1 MRVKV
6 GDSGSSID
14 IPINEVFLSAKEWHN
29 TFRAMGIKEAELS
42 DAYIRQYLNKV
53 GAWDQA
59 ANNGRGAFTSN
70 AKISYNEIKG
80 LADESPS
87 RFLQTSKYSDA
98 DGNLK
103 YGNSGRSDG
112 QKAGSNEEHVLW
124 IDSKDIKGDAGK
136 ISNDLKNQTQTHGD
150 MRKVKTDADFAAN
163 NKLEGEPYVIGW
175 SLVDNRPGKLAGGKS
190 INVSTASEIQSDFLQ
205 LMQKRKTQLKKDI
218 KEQMSILQDVDAAP
232 YQMANAREQLKTA
245 EERLRNLVRPLGM
258 STREIDEII
267 TGLTKNQQIFHKAS
281 KLSLDDMTP
290 AVFKELDLAAK
301 EREAIL
307 SRLDM
312 GVDNMTLKEMFPNV
326 PLKETKNWVDA
337 LIKNDIALAAK
348 KRFYF
353 DENGVLQIN
362 KNAPSH
368 YTVSP
373 SKVVKKRWGRGDD
386 LGVNVAPNM
395 RTTDAHN
402 KAVAFDLE
410 YGGPKVVDHNGNP
423 FRSNA
428 EETMRRIAS
437 EKNAEFSIGKVKFEG
452 IFEDSFLVE
461 LTPEMLTPYVQYFK
475 HGGLVE
481 AIPYNPLRS
490 VLDVLG
496 PIGAY

>member
-1 MRVKV
+1 
-6 GDSGSSID
+6 
-14 IPINEVFLSAKEWHN
+14 
-29 TFRAMGIKEAELS
+29 
-42 DAYIRQYLNKV
+42 LNKV
-53 GAWDQA
+53 GKWDQT
-59 ANNGRGAFTSN
+59 ANNGKGAFTSN
-70 AKISYNEIKG
+70 AKISYQEIKG

-87 RFLQTSKYSDA
+87 RFLQTSKYSTK

-103 YGNSGRSDG
+103 YSNTGHTSGYKTDT
-112 QKAGSNEEHVLW
+112 AEEHILW

-136 ISNDLKNQTQTHGD
+136 ISNDLKSQTQSHGK
-150 MRKVKTDADFAAN
+150 MREVNTDVNFAAN
-163 NKLEGEPYVIGW
+163 NKLDGEPYVIGW
-175 SLVDNRPGKLAGGKS
+175 SLVAERPGKLAGGKS
-190 INVSTASEIQSDFLQ
+190 VNVTTASEIQSDFLQ

-232 YQMANAREQLKTA
+232 YQMANAQQRIKET

-326 PLKETKNWVDA
+326 PLKDTKQWVDA
-337 LIKNDIALAAK
+337 LIKNDIAIGAK

-353 DENGVLQIN
+353 DENGVMQIN

-368 YTVSP
+368 YTVAP
-373 SKVVKKRWGRGDD
+373 SKVVKKKWSVPDD
-386 LGVNVAPNM
+386 QFGMQVPPNM
-395 RTTDAHN
+395 RTTEQHG
-402 KAVAFDLE
+402 KGVAFDLQ

-461 LTPEMLTPYVQYFK
+461 YTPEMLTPYVQYFK